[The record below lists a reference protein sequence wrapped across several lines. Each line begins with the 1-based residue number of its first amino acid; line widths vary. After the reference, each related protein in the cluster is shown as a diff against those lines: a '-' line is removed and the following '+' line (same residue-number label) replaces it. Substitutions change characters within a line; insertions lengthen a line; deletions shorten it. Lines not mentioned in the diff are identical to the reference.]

1 MVKVIA
7 LDRLCRTE
15 MSAVRPRSASRD
27 HRTLRSDRFVMRSGY
42 PCFARLRG
50 MTIQRTVAVLAAALS
65 IMATMALAPV
75 ADLVAAQ
82 KERIRGYAAKPLERP
97 HLSFVSNGVADFWT
111 IAKAGSLAA
120 GKELGCE
127 VTVVFPGAGLSD
139 QKRMLEDL
147 VIRGIDG
154 VSVSPI
160 DPKNQTEVLDQ
171 IAEHALLITNDSDA
185 PASPR
190 LCYIG
195 MDNYLAGRQCGELAR
210 KALPEGGEV
219 AIFIGRLEQD
229 NAKRRWQGF
238 VDGLLGRS
246 VDAERRD
253 DHTKPFHEAGYTIV
267 GTWTDSFDRA
277 KAKANIEDVMTRHPN
292 LALVTGLFEYNSVLA
307 VEVFRQAGRA
317 GKIKIAAFDEGAEVL
332 VGIREGIVL
341 GTVVQDPY
349 GYGYESIKVLHALT
363 QGKLDAIPE
372 GGIMNIPART
382 ITKDDVDA
390 FWSDLKAKLA
400 AGSSAR

>member
-1 MVKVIA
+1 MGA
-7 LDRLCRTE
+7 
-15 MSAVRPRSASRD
+15 
-27 HRTLRSDRFVMRSGY
+27 GY
-42 PCFARLRG
+42 LYCARLRG
-50 MTIQRTVAVLAAALS
+50 MTIHRTVAILATALS
-65 IMATMALAPV
+65 LCTAMAIAPA

-82 KERIRGYAAKPLERP
+82 KERIAGYAKQPMKSP

-120 GKELGCE
+120 GKDLGCE

-160 DPKNQTEVLDQ
+160 DPKNQMEVLNQ
-171 IAEHALLITNDSDA
+171 VAEQSLLITNDSDA
-185 PASPR
+185 PGSAR

-210 KALPEGGEV
+210 KGLPGGGEV

-246 VDAERRD
+246 TDAERRD
-253 DHTKPFHEAGYTIV
+253 DHTKPFTEGGYTIV

-277 KAKANIEDVMTRHPN
+277 KAKANIEDVMTRHPK

-317 GKIKIAAFDEGAEVL
+317 GQIKIAAFDEGADVL

-349 GYGYESIKVLHALT
+349 GYGYESIKLLHALT
-363 QGKLDAIPE
+363 QGKLDAIPKD
-372 GGIMNIPART
+372 GVMNIPART
-382 ITKDDVDA
+382 ITKDNVDT

-400 AGSSAR
+400 AGKAAK

>member
-1 MVKVIA
+1 
-7 LDRLCRTE
+7 
-15 MSAVRPRSASRD
+15 
-27 HRTLRSDRFVMRSGY
+27 
-42 PCFARLRG
+42 